1 MPEPLTVGSA
11 FRRTMTGP
19 AQAGPHRWRGWRG
32 LVVALLLAMNA
43 APSAQLSPPN
53 AAGVAMGHLHYLV
66 KDIEAQKRFWTALGG
81 QPITW
86 GETGVGIKLPDV
98 LLRLT
103 VGKATGG
110 SDGSVVNHVAFRVPS
125 FAGVEAAGLSVQRL
139 KQFPGVGSVTT
150 PDGERIELF
159 ENTATNLTFTPDAG
173 PIDAVAMRHLRPV
186 APPIAFH
193 HIHLNVPEGA
203 VAEAKAWYARVF
215 GGAPGMRSTYDAVD
229 LPGVN
234 INISVAPKPVTG
246 TAGRALDRIG
256 FEVVNL
262 AAFRERAKAMRLAV
276 SDTPPS
282 TSGRL
287 GYATLTLV
295 DPWGTV
301 IEVTEGLRRY

>member
-19 AQAGPHRWRGWRG
+19 AKAGPHRWRGWRG

-53 AAGVAMGHLHYLV
+53 AAGVAMGHLHYRV

-81 QPITW
+81 RQIAW
-86 GETGVGIKLPDV
+86 GDSGAGIRLPGVMLLFTTGES
-98 LLRLT
+98 
-103 VGKATGG
+103 TGG

-125 FAGVEAAGLSVQRL
+125 FAGGEAAGLSVQRL
-139 KQFPGVGSVTT
+139 QQFPGVGSVMT

-159 ENTATNLTFTPDAG
+159 EDAATNLAFTPDAG
-173 PIDAVAMRHLRPV
+173 PLDALAQRHSRPV
-186 APPIAFH
+186 PPPIAFH
-193 HIHLNVPEGA
+193 HIHLYVPAGA

-215 GGAPGMRSTYDAVD
+215 GGTPGKRSNYDAVD

-234 INISVAPKPVTG
+234 INISAAPKPVTG

-262 AAFRERAKAMRLAV
+262 GAFREQAKAMRLAV